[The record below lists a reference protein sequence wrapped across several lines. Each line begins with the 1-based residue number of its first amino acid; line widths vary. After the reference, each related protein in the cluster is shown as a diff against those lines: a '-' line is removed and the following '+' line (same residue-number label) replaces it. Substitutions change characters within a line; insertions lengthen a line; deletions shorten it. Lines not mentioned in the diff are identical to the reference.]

1 MNSMGDDLAFAP
13 AWQVRE
19 QIASKEISPLELVD
33 LFLDRIETLNPKLN
47 AYLRVTSEEARIQ
60 AAAAEKAVIRGD
72 ELGLLHG
79 VPVSIKDLEATKGI
93 PTTFGS
99 AVFKGYV
106 PNEDS
111 LVVERIRQAGAIVL
125 GKSNTPEFG
134 LSGANENLLGDAC
147 RNPWNPERTSGGSSG
162 GAGAALAAG
171 LCSLAS
177 GSDGGGSIRIPS
189 SFCGVFGIKP
199 TQWRVPRYGGV
210 RDAKPPANQFSQS
223 GPMAR
228 SVKDAAIL
236 LQVLSGHDS
245 RDPLSLRGEVPDFVS
260 GLESGVRE
268 LRLGWSP
275 DFGYSAVDPEVVE
288 LTSAAAMRFE
298 QLGCEVEEARVD
310 LEDPFPAFWTI
321 FSTTSYTA
329 YGYLLDEHAEELTD
343 YTRYAME
350 QAMLMTAAD
359 YSRGL
364 YTVHT
369 IQAKFSDLL
378 KRYDLLLSPTMATV
392 AFPVGQFPE
401 VIGGKSVEPF
411 WGYLPFTFPINM
423 SGQTAASVPC
433 GFSTEGMPVG
443 LHVIGKAGDE
453 ATVLKA
459 CRAFEQAFPWADTRP
474 QVA

>member
-147 RNPWNPERTSGGSSG
+147 RNPWNPGRTSGGSSG

-223 GPMAR
+223 GSMAR

-236 LQVLSGHDS
+236 LQILSGYDS
-245 RDPLSLRGEVPDFVS
+245 RGPLSLRGEVPDFVS

-268 LRLGWSP
+268 FRLGWSP

-310 LEDPFPAFWTI
+310 LEDPFPAFLDHVLHHLLYRLWLPSRRTCRGAHRLYPI
-321 FSTTSYTA
+321 RHGA
-329 YGYLLDEHAEELTD
+329 GHADDRRRLLQGLVYGPYHSSQVQRLAEEV
-343 YTRYAME
+343 RP
-350 QAMLMTAAD
+350 AAEPHNG
-359 YSRGL
+359 YCGIPRG
-364 YTVHT
+364 TV
-369 IQAKFSDLL
+369 
-378 KRYDLLLSPTMATV
+378 P
-392 AFPVGQFPE
+392 
-401 VIGGKSVEPF
+401 
-411 WGYLPFTFPINM
+411 
-423 SGQTAASVPC
+423 
-433 GFSTEGMPVG
+433 
-443 LHVIGKAGDE
+443 
-453 ATVLKA
+453 
-459 CRAFEQAFPWADTRP
+459 
-474 QVA
+474 